1 MAKGTIIV
9 DVEARTNKA
18 TTSIKKLQSDLQN
31 SSKFNLSSLTGISK
45 EFGASGGIGA
55 EINSAT
61 GMLTKFT
68 SILSNPAVGAAGLI
82 GTTIK
87 GFSDMAE
94 RGQQAAQ
101 AAEKMNVKLGTIMK
115 NFGNSGAGVQAITRE
130 LQLLAANGVNP
141 IESIQS
147 ATEIL
152 TVAFKGD
159 AYAAADLVKK
169 FDDLAAGTGIQIDDW
184 ASMAAEVMNTGVSI
198 KDLTRLSNRGLP
210 IFQAL
215 GDAMGVTADQAEQM
229 AKKGMVS
236 TQEWMDAVS
245 NLANSYKGVSEAMS
259 SQTLSGA
266 QSTYDASRSL
276 EMQGAAEARNAQ
288 MIDAL
293 NGLSNQMQESL
304 NDPQRQAELQMAG
317 NLAGK
322 IDVLTMQIKE
332 AVNDFPQT
340 LANFAIK
347 LGTFET
353 NLLGIGNNS
362 MSRAQYWANGLN
374 FMPNLVNDEA
384 SIEMFREGKTSVD
397 IKGFIKQFE
406 QGIEQLT
413 HGLNDDKYSEEEKET
428 FRQRRSEMQ
437 EQLNALNTAFELTK
451 AEEDQKKA
459 AEEAAAAEEKLAQ
472 EGKNAADALS
482 KLNQQKAMQS
492 NDPDKMMAAVLGVDK
507 LQDGYTARDYIE
519 QGLSALEGLIQS
531 GGGTME
537 DFQKLQGYYKV
548 KEAIDKQDAEAAKK
562 REAEEAEAK
571 RRADTIAGKIE
582 SAQKNYDTVTKR
594 LEEQQA
600 IRSQIADEEAH
611 GIYRKKWGNLAV
623 SDVST
628 KEAELLKEQ
637 AEADKKLK
645 ELKDSYSGSLSD
657 VGIDGV
663 ESKEEKVIA
672 EHAKANAKSSTEIK
686 NSLEDY
692 FKSWET
698 TRGQIDRFFTSV
710 VAGNV
715 VPVKGVPITG

>member
-1 MAKGTIIV
+1 MAKSTISV
-9 DVEARTNKA
+9 DVTANTNKA

-87 GFSDMAE
+87 GFSDIAE
-94 RGQQAAQ
+94 RGQEAAQ
-101 AAEKMNVKLGTIMK
+101 AAEKMNVKLSAIMK
-115 NFGNSGAGVQAITRE
+115 NFGNSGTGVQAITRD

-159 AYAAADLVKK
+159 AHAAADLVKQ
-169 FDDLAAGTGIQIDDW
+169 FDDLAAGTGVAIDDW

-198 KDLTRLSNRGLP
+198 KDLTKLSNRGLP
-210 IFQAL
+210 VFQAL
-215 GDAMGVTADQAEQM
+215 GEAMGVTAEEAEQM
-229 AKKGMVS
+229 AKKGLVS
-236 TQEWMDAVS
+236 TQEWMDAMKGMAK
-245 NLANSYKGVSEAMS
+245 LYKGVSEAMS
-259 SQTLSGA
+259 SQTLGGA
-266 QSTYDASRSL
+266 QSTYNASRSL

-293 NGLSNQMQESL
+293 NGLSKEMQESL

-353 NLLGIGNNS
+353 NLLGIGNNNTT
-362 MSRAQYWANGLN
+362 RAQYWANGLN

-413 HGLNDDKYSEEEKET
+413 HGINDDKYSEEEKET

-459 AEEAAAAEEKLAQ
+459 AEEAAAAEQALAE
-472 EGKNAADALS
+472 EGKNAAAALA
-482 KLNQQKAMQS
+482 KLNQENALKS
-492 NDPDKMMAAVLGVDK
+492 GDPNKMMAAVLGVDK
-507 LQDGYTARDYIE
+507 LQEGYTAKDYIE
-519 QGLSALEGLIQS
+519 QGLPALESLIQS

-548 KEAIDKQDAEAAKK
+548 RDALAKQEAQEAAEQSKIDKAYIEGKAKIG
-562 REAEEAEAK
+562 EQIN
-571 RRADTIAGKIE
+571 D
-582 SAQKNYDTVTKR
+582 AQKDYDTVTGK
-594 LEEQQA
+594 LEEMQA
-600 IRSQIADEEAH
+600 ARQQIADEEAH
-611 GIYRKKWGNLAV
+611 GIYRKKWGNLNV
-623 SDVST
+623 SEVST

-637 AEADKKLK
+637 QEAGKKIADLKKSYDDYDKNWKQ
-645 ELKDSYSGSLSD
+645 
-657 VGIDGV
+657 
-663 ESKEEKVIA
+663 A
-672 EHAKANAKSSTEIK
+672 RT
-686 NSLEDY
+686 
-692 FKSWET
+692 
-698 TRGQIDRFFTSV
+698 QIQNFFTSV
-710 VAGNV
+710 VAGKV
-715 VPVKGVPITG
+715 VPVRGVPVTG